1 LKIPCLLLVK
11 QGCPITKYESLND
24 MLYFIQMPN
33 NPCHDWNI
41 WASAWAMIE
50 CIYELVLTK
59 TSSNVYYKVYLMIV
73 DEMID
78 HHWFLIQ
85 DWHYVYVVEGWK
97 HIPIL
102 LTFEQVLCEGIVH
115 NLTKMIIWQ
124 MCCKL
129 GGILNIFRNFLT
141 SSLILVQTGFQFFL
155 GC

>member
-1 LKIPCLLLVK
+1 
-11 QGCPITKYESLND
+11 
-24 MLYFIQMPN
+24 MLDFIQMPN

-41 WASAWAMIE
+41 LRKCMGHDWVHIWAFV
-50 CIYELVLTK
+50 YQN
-59 TSSNVYYKVYLMIV
+59 TSSNVYYKVYLIIL

-102 LTFEQVLCEGIVH
+102 LKLEQVLGEGIVH

-124 MCCKL
+124 MRCKL

-141 SSLILVQTGFQFFL
+141 SSLVLVQMGFQFFL